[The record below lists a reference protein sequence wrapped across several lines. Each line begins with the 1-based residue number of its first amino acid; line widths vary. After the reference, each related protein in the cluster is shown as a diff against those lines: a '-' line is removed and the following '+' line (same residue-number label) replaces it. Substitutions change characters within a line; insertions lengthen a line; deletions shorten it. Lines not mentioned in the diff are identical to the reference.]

1 MLVEKGCDALRKLV
15 LEAGLE
21 VIVANGVG
29 EQVGY
34 VINALGEL
42 LIPVIQGAHLIEDWV
57 VGPVVGGGLGIVAV
71 VVEERDE
78 VRWRS
83 ASEGEGSWGCG
94 RCGYPRVT

>member
-1 MLVEKGCDALRKLV
+1 MLVEEGCDAPRKLV

-34 VINALGEL
+34 VVNALGEL
-42 LIPVIQGAHLIEDWV
+42 LVPVIQGAHLIENWV
-57 VGPVVGGGLGIVAV
+57 VGPVVGCGWGIVAV
-71 VVEERDE
+71 IVQKRDE
-78 VRWRS
+78 VHRGS
-83 ASEGEGSWGCG
+83 ALEGEGSWGCG